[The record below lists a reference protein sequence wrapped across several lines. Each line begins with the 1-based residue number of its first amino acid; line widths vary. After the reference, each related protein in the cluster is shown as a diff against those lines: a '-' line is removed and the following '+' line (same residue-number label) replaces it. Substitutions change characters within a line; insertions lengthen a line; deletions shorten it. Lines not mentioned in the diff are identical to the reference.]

1 MKSRVNHQE
10 YVCQQIIDEIDKCVN
25 ANYII
30 FLIALA
36 RHAGWGKKRIA
47 NFINTLN
54 EVMDEYHQN
63 SVDGVFDYMADRE
76 LQAIG
81 IDKENLFP
89 KSLPLAKRL
98 KKKEEISF
106 SEAKKARDKMNEF
119 LRRFTN
125 D

>member
-1 MKSRVNHQE
+1 MKSRVNRQK
-10 YVCQQIIDEIDKCVN
+10 YVCQQIIDEMDKCVN
-25 ANYII
+25 ANYIM

-36 RHAGWGKKRIA
+36 RHTGWGKKRIA

-54 EVMDEYHQN
+54 EVMDEYHQH
-63 SVDGVFDYMADRE
+63 SVDDVFDYMADKE
-76 LQAIG
+76 LRAIG
-81 IDKENLFP
+81 IDRENLFP

-106 SEAKKARDKMNEF
+106 SEAKRVQDQMKEF
-119 LRRFTN
+119 FGRLKN